1 MQVRCMCVCTPCEI
15 FLVFSTLFT
24 GAAACMWV
32 QCWISACD
40 TAVLVRLTVCWG
52 PMACPALCCPADMW
66 RAQAEDRSGSGE
78 DGVADEAESD
88 SALVEPLPALSGRAM
103 RHRG

>member
-1 MQVRCMCVCTPCEI
+1 MRAQAQP
-15 FLVFSTLFT
+15 SS
-24 GAAACMWV
+24 WV
-32 QCWISACD
+32 QCWTGTCD
-40 TAVLVRLTVCWG
+40 TAVHAGLTVQRVLGTDGVLC
-52 PMACPALCCPADMW
+52 AALSCPADMW
-66 RAQAEDRSGSGE
+66 RAQAEDRSGSSE